1 MSNKK
6 AKAIRRALRALQQED
21 ETEGYNVVYHPSPA
35 WSNAGPVIRY
45 KTQRV
50 GKGPKSAARFA
61 RAKGMSPN
69 EVSESFQEEN

>member
-1 MSNKK
+1 MNGKK
-6 AKAIRRALRALQQED
+6 AKQLRRALRQMQQED

-69 EVSESFQEEN
+69 ELEETFE